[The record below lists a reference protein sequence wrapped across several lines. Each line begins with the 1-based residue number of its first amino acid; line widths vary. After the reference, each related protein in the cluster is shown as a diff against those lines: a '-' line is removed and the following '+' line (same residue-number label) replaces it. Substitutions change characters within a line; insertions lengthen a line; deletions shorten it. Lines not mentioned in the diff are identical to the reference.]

1 LLQRK
6 TLPIEAILWLRT
18 RPFASSKDGPDE
30 AMARS
35 RKASFFVAVVD
46 DDAGVRA
53 AIESLLHSTG
63 LRTRGFASA
72 EAFLRCKEHA
82 AAGCLILDMRLPG
95 MSGLE
100 LHLQLQASGLGIP
113 TIFVTAE
120 SNNDEGLR
128 AQIERAGA
136 TAVLPKPCDSEEL
149 TRLVQ
154 AALDARRPR

>member
-1 LLQRK
+1 
-6 TLPIEAILWLRT
+6 
-18 RPFASSKDGPDE
+18 
-30 AMARS
+30 MARS

-53 AIESLLHSTG
+53 GIESLLHSTG

-72 EAFLRCKEHA
+72 EAFLRFKEHA

-100 LHLQLQASGLGIP
+100 LHLQLQASGLEIP

-120 SNNDEGLR
+120 SNDNGELR
-128 AQIERAGA
+128 ARLERAGA

-149 TRLVQ
+149 TRLVRV
-154 AALDARRPR
+154 AHDARRP

>member
-1 LLQRK
+1 M
-6 TLPIEAILWLRT
+6 
-18 RPFASSKDGPDE
+18 G
-30 AMARS
+30 RS

-53 AIESLLHSTG
+53 AIEGLLHSTG

-72 EAFLRCKEHA
+72 EAFLGFKEHA

-113 TIFVTAE
+113 AIFVTAE
-120 SNNDEGLR
+120 SNDDRGLWK
-128 AQIERAGA
+128 QMERAGA
-136 TAVLPKPCDSEEL
+136 TAVLPKPCDSDEL
-149 TRLVQ
+149 TRLVRT
-154 AALDARRPR
+154 ALDARRQP